1 METDIG
7 LKEISKFIIVSQIS
21 IYLTKIGGY
30 GVLLQIRIRLQ
41 LSDYNY
47 HNAVIGSVYKP
58 T

>member
-1 METDIG
+1 MEKDIH
-7 LKEISKFIIVSQIS
+7 LKEISKSIVVSQIS
-21 IYLTKIGGY
+21 IYLTKVSGY
-30 GVLLQIRIRLQ
+30 GALLQIRIRLQ